1 MFCICSNKSID
12 EIIAAQEDM
21 PLPFTEMLEC
31 YTSCLSGC
39 GSCIPLIL
47 ERIER
52 GNVFTHD
59 NS

>member
-12 EIIAAQEDM
+12 EIIAAQADI

-39 GSCIPLIL
+39 GSCIPVIL
-47 ERIER
+47 ERIKHR
-52 GNVFTHD
+52 NVLMP
-59 NS
+59 NNG